1 MKYVIM
7 LLSEASKIDFAGADK
22 LTKSDHLVILYAK
35 GKKTITA
42 AVQEQLDALKATV
55 DFTEIAQTADAWLH
69 VAYLLGYHVAS
80 KHDTYVVTKDKTKVP
95 TKLTADAHIYT
106 GFKTIT
112 GATSSSSS
120 SKSTSSSKKTTT
132 STKKTTTS
140 TKKSTS
146 SSSAKKSTTASKKS
160 TTSSS
165 KKSTTAK
172 KTTTTKKK
180 TTKSN
185 EIDIGGVIGS
195 FVSGDKK
202 KAKEGLIDI
211 AGQILGG

>member
-1 MKYVIM
+1 MKYVLM

-120 SKSTSSSKKTTT
+120 SSKKTTT
-132 STKKTTTS
+132 STKKATTS
-140 TKKSTS
+140 AKKSTS

>member
-120 SKSTSSSKKTTT
+120 SSKKTTTSTKKATT

-165 KKSTTAK
+165 KKSTT
-172 KTTTTKKK
+172 TKKK

-202 KAKEGLIDI
+202 KAKEGLMDI

>member
-120 SKSTSSSKKTTT
+120 SSKKTTT
-132 STKKTTTS
+132 STKKATTS
-140 TKKSTS
+140 AKKTTS

-202 KAKEGLIDI
+202 KAKEGLMDI

>member
-35 GKKTITA
+35 GKKTITV

-120 SKSTSSSKKTTT
+120 SSKKTTT
-132 STKKTTTS
+132 STKKATTS
-140 TKKSTS
+140 AKKTTS

-202 KAKEGLIDI
+202 KAKEGLMDI